1 MVGLYFNQQFLQYS
15 NSFSSTNI
23 KIATLL
29 QRELTRIK
37 GFKDGRIGG
46 CGCVSLK
53 MIELFLSFRFVLGNT
68 YMVITITTLFF
79 FATFFF

>member
-1 MVGLYFNQQFLQYS
+1 MVCLYFNQQFLQYS

-29 QRELTRIK
+29 QRELTRIE
-37 GFKDGRIGG
+37 GFRDGRIGG

-53 MIELFLSFRFVLGNT
+53 MIELFFVLNQDYT
-68 YMVITITTLFF
+68 DLRITGLIQSVRHPNDG
-79 FATFFF
+79 